1 MKKLSLIVISASMCL
16 AGCTT
21 GYRVHVNG
29 FSEQGR
35 HIANKA
41 SIYVSLD
48 PNSRNP
54 IFDEQIKA
62 KIEEL
67 LKWYDYVPAPSL
79 EQSDYRLTFHAW
91 ISSHHSYGFYPF
103 YQPYMGFSGG
113 YWNDYYF
120 GYSTYVPY
128 YDTFY
133 NQRLMMK
140 VFTHNPGDD
149 SDAGKIVWVGDAVI
163 SASGDDFRKTID
175 YLLVACFEYFGIDTT
190 EQKSLVITEKDP
202 RILKIESIR

>member
-1 MKKLSLIVISASMCL
+1 MKKLSLIVINTSMCL
-16 AGCTT
+16 AGCTS

-35 HIANKA
+35 HIADKA
-41 SIYVSLD
+41 SFYISLD

-79 EQSDYRLTFHAW
+79 EHSDYRLTFHAG
-91 ISSHHSYGFYPF
+91 ISSRHTYGFTPF
-103 YQPYMGFSGG
+103 YHPYMGFSGG
-113 YWNDYYF
+113 YWQDYYF

-133 NQRLMMK
+133 DQRLMMK
-140 VFTHNPGDD
+140 VFMHSRSTGL
-149 SDAGKIVWVGDAVI
+149 AGEEIVWVGDAII
-163 SASGDDFRKTID
+163 SSSGDDFRRTID

-190 EQKSLVITEKDP
+190 RQKSLIITEKDP
-202 RILKIESIR
+202 RILRIESIR